1 MLDHPADRKQR
12 RRELC
17 TFLVRCWS
25 DPGDDVL
32 VTVRSFSVYEA
43 AQDAKFEHPEYDN
56 YDPVC
61 FLQDAPLPFSGAAVE
76 EGSHTAPRDGPWTA
90 GEPATASGTAHSE

>member
-1 MLDHPADRKQR
+1 MLDRTADQNER
-12 RRELC
+12 RRELY

-32 VTVRSFSVYEA
+32 VTVKSFSIYQA
-43 AQDAKFEHPEYDN
+43 AQDARFEHPQYDN

-61 FLQDAPLPFSGAAVE
+61 FLQNMRVPFRE
-76 EGSHTAPRDGPWTA
+76 
-90 GEPATASGTAHSE
+90 

>member
-1 MLDHPADRKQR
+1 MLDHPADQDER

-32 VTVRSFSVYEA
+32 VAVKSFSIYQA
-43 AQDAKFEHPEYDN
+43 AQDARFEHPQYDN

-61 FLQDAPLPFSGAAVE
+61 FFQNMPIPSSGAADE
-76 EGSHTAPRDGPWTA
+76 EGCPHQSIRLG
-90 GEPATASGTAHSE
+90 S